1 MRRESLSAGAL
12 IAVGLTLAAVQVVT
26 LDGSLTST
34 AVVVRSIPMIAIG
47 GAVVYGGAWLLYA
60 GGADDHADRVLAWTL
75 GGGVTVGAVVVL
87 AAVGRSVPG
96 AVLAL
101 TTDAFTGGALVGMLV
116 GVYDARGK
124 RRRDRIEGFAR
135 KVAALNQYG
144 KALNRS
150 QTVDEISA
158 LCVEAVEFL
167 VAGDGAAF
175 VLVEE
180 RPAGGT
186 TDSRATTD
194 QTTDGRATTD
204 GRQNSGDGDEEV
216 TVVDSTL
223 RGEQELRVLE
233 ALAHEVDDDD
243 GIEAVRYAETTVDLG
258 DRSPDAA
265 LVIPVPTAEGRTLIV
280 SLSTAAAIEYDEEDV
295 DLLET
300 LAAHVST
307 AMENVEQRTPA
318 AGVPTANATGAET
331 NGTTARVEE
340 AEGEP
345 TGGVTDPDID
355 TDVTSNATGSADAA
369 DDVDR
374 RTGAADDADRRT
386 DASDERNTESESD
399 HDDSTPAED

>member
-1 MRRESLSAGAL
+1 
-12 IAVGLTLAAVQVVT
+12 
-26 LDGSLTST
+26 
-34 AVVVRSIPMIAIG
+34 
-47 GAVVYGGAWLLYA
+47 
-60 GGADDHADRVLAWTL
+60 
-75 GGGVTVGAVVVL
+75 
-87 AAVGRSVPG
+87 
-96 AVLAL
+96 
-101 TTDAFTGGALVGMLV
+101 
-116 GVYDARGK
+116 
-124 RRRDRIEGFAR
+124 
-135 KVAALNQYG
+135 
-144 KALNRS
+144 
-150 QTVDEISA
+150 
-158 LCVEAVEFL
+158 
-167 VAGDGAAF
+167 
-175 VLVEE
+175 
-180 RPAGGT
+180 
-186 TDSRATTD
+186 
-194 QTTDGRATTD
+194 
-204 GRQNSGDGDEEV
+204 
-216 TVVDSTL
+216 
-223 RGEQELRVLE
+223 VLE

-355 TDVTSNATGSADAA
+355 TDVTSNATGSADVA
-369 DDVDR
+369 DDADR
-374 RTGAADDADRRT
+374 RTGAADDADRRTGTADDADRRTGTADDADRRT